1 MNGEREVLEDGRR
14 PARGP
19 DEAVGSQAPEKPVR
33 RGRTPGVPRNAAA
46 ARDAVVRLLRE
57 RFRGRRGE
65 EPAEVVVG
73 DALLVTS
80 ELVTNAVRHGGG
92 LTGFTTEITDEGLL
106 LTVSDAS
113 TRPPVTAER
122 DPAVVPVG
130 GYGWL
135 LVRRLAKRV
144 SVTYLPDG
152 KHIAALIPLA

>member
-1 MNGEREVLEDGRR
+1 MDGEREVLEDGSRR
-14 PARGP
+14 AGEP
-19 DEAVGSQAPEKPVR
+19 DEAVGSPAPEKPGST
-33 RGRTPGVPRNAAA
+33 GRAPGVPRNAAA
-46 ARDAVVRLLRE
+46 ARDAVVRLLQE
-57 RFRGRRGE
+57 RFCGLGGE
-65 EPAEVVVG
+65 GPADVVVA

-122 DPAVVPVG
+122 DPSAASVG

-152 KHIAALIPLA
+152 KHIVALIALT

>member
-1 MNGEREVLEDGRR
+1 M
-14 PARGP
+14 
-19 DEAVGSQAPEKPVR
+19 
-33 RGRTPGVPRNAAA
+33 PRNAAA
-46 ARDAVVRLLRE
+46 ARDAVVRVLRE
-57 RFRGRRGE
+57 RFCGGRGE

-92 LTGFTTEITDEGLL
+92 LTGFTTEITAEGLL

-122 DPAVVPVG
+122 DPAVVTVG